1 MSNELAYVLYENRSE
16 KNPLDKDL
24 ALDISFDQ
32 DKMYDLRNEL
42 HDSFPDT
49 DYYIQEVEFYHT
61 SPLHNIDETDIPF

>member
-1 MSNELAYVLYENRSE
+1 MSMQLAYVLYENRSQS
-16 KNPLDKDL
+16 KQLDVP
-24 ALDISFDQ
+24 LDISFDQ

-61 SPLHNIDETDIPF
+61 EPMFNVDEIDIPF

>member
-1 MSNELAYVLYENRSE
+1 MSMQLAYVLYENRS
-16 KNPLDKDL
+16 KDKMIDL
-24 ALDISFDQ
+24 PLDISFDQ

-61 SPLHNIDETDIPF
+61 EPMFNVDEIDIPF